1 MRLLLVLFFLLLGSS
16 SNAFLKPPSQR
27 LGPRPTACLVPQRGV
42 PSMRLNAFPTTFPS
56 LTIADVLDADTI
68 GALGDIADADEG
80 LELAV
85 DSSNAAA
92 DILTRVVSSPA
103 IIAVPIGAGL
113 LVAFAV
119 GYFIFS
125 YGQGRDD

>member
-1 MRLLLVLFFLLLGSS
+1 MNLFSPLLFLLLLCSAA
-16 SNAFLKPPSQR
+16 AFALKPNRALR
-27 LGPRPTACLVPQRGV
+27 LARSTDCLVAQRA
-42 PSMRLNAFPTTFPS
+42 PSVSLHAFPS

-68 GALGDIADADEG
+68 GALGDISDADEG
-80 LELAV
+80 LELAL

-113 LVAFAV
+113 LVAFV
-119 GYFIFS
+119 IGYFIFS

>member
-1 MRLLLVLFFLLLGSS
+1 MS
-16 SNAFLKPPSQR
+16 
-27 LGPRPTACLVPQRGV
+27 
-42 PSMRLNAFPTTFPS
+42 LNAFPTTFPS